1 MHRVPQA
8 LGVGLRHVGW
18 RDDTSQDGMSK
29 PDPLTVWYV
38 VGMLTLLLLVGYGI
52 PLLWMYL
59 M

>member
-1 MHRVPQA
+1 
-8 LGVGLRHVGW
+8 
-18 RDDTSQDGMSK
+18 MSK